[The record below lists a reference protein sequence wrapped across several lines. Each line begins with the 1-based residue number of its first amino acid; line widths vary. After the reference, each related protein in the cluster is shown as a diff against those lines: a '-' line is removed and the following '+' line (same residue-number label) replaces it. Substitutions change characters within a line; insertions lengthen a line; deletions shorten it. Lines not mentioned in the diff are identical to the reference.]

1 MKEIYME
8 MIQREMEQMPLDE
21 YLTLMHQQNIMETY
35 EEDGPS
41 SKRYSWLID
50 TEILEIN
57 QRLRMRKEEVKLLM
71 ASISM

>member
-1 MKEIYME
+1 
-8 MIQREMEQMPLDE
+8 MPLKLKNTERHFLEKNRDPE
-21 YLTLMHQQNIMETY
+21 LKKIMETY

>member
-1 MKEIYME
+1 
-8 MIQREMEQMPLDE
+8 MPLKLKNTERHFLEKNRDPE
-21 YLTLMHQQNIMETY
+21 LKKIMETY
-35 EEDGPS
+35 EEDGRS

-50 TEILEIN
+50 KEILEIN

>member
-35 EEDGPS
+35 EEERTRLQSDKQTDLGEITED
-41 SKRYSWLID
+41 SKRESD
-50 TEILEIN
+50 
-57 QRLRMRKEEVKLLM
+57 RREENN
-71 ASISM
+71 

>member
-1 MKEIYME
+1 
-8 MIQREMEQMPLDE
+8 MPLKLKNTERHFLEKNRDPE
-21 YLTLMHQQNIMETY
+21 LKKIMETY
-35 EEDGPS
+35 EEDGRS